1 MMEGLQRQLQ
11 RDRGLTVSTLPD
23 KGRCLFTTRDFSPGE
38 IILSEEPYVSVP
50 NKSSAESRCDWC
62 FTSSN
67 IKRCSSCHVVWYC
80 GSRCQKSDWKLHR
93 LECQLLSQLE
103 KNRIRSLTPS
113 IRLMVKL
120 YLKKKLQYEKVIPT
134 TVMDNYNLV
143 KNLVSHIS
151 EVGENQL
158 VLYAQMA
165 SLVNIIL
172 QWPDLNIKEIAESF
186 SKLACNAH
194 TVCDS
199 ELIPLGTG
207 LYPVVSIINHSCYPN
222 SVLVFEGRM
231 ATVRAMQHIPKGG
244 EVLISYIETAGSTLT
259 RQKALKEQYF
269 FTCSCPRCIKLGQ
282 KDDIEESAV
291 LEGYRCKN
299 HTCDGLLL
307 RDPES
312 KGFICQRCGL
322 VRGMEEILKI
332 AGEEK
337 AMSEKASAALS
348 SGHTSEA
355 LDMYLMVE
363 KLQVKLC
370 HSGSIKLMR
379 TREILLKILMEMQ
392 DWKKALTYC
401 RLTIPVY
408 ERVYPNIHPLRGL
421 QYYTC
426 GKLNWLLGHT
436 EEAIKSLTQAVDVLR
451 VTHGTTRPFMKE
463 LLGKLEEARAEA
475 SFKLSSMDDE

>member
-1 MMEGLQRQLQ
+1 MEDLQRLLQ
-11 RDRGLTVSTLPD
+11 HDRALSVSTLPD

-50 NKSSAESRCDWC
+50 NKSSGESRCDWC

-120 YLKKKLQYEKVIPT
+120 YLKKKLQDEKVIPT
-134 TVMDNYNLV
+134 TVMDNYSLV
-143 KNLVSHIS
+143 KNLVSQ
-151 EVGENQL
+151 VGENQL

-172 QWPDLNIKEIAESF
+172 QWPDLNIKETAENF

-194 TVCDS
+194 TICDS

-231 ATVRAMQHIPKGG
+231 ATVRAMQHIPKGS
-244 EVLISYIETAGSTLT
+244 E
-259 RQKALKEQYF
+259 
-269 FTCSCPRCIKLGQ
+269 GQ
-282 KDDIEESAV
+282 DVDIRESAV

-299 HTCDGLLL
+299 HTCDGFLL

-312 KGFICQRCGL
+312 KGFICQQCGL
-322 VRGMEEILKI
+322 VRDIEEILKI

-337 AMSEKASAALS
+337 TMSEKASAALS
-348 SGHTSEA
+348 SGHTNES

-379 TREILLKILMEMQ
+379 TREIILKILMEVQ

-408 ERVYPNIHPLRGL
+408 ERVYPTTHPLRGL

-426 GKLNWLLGHT
+426 GKLNWEGGMWLQWQHEDNIRERDGCVVSVATVLAVIFAMLSREWLLGQT
-436 EEAIKSLTQAVDVLR
+436 EEAIKSITQAVDVLR
-451 VTHGTTRPFMKE
+451 ITHGTTTPFMKE

-475 SFKLSSMDDE
+475 SYKLSSMDDQ